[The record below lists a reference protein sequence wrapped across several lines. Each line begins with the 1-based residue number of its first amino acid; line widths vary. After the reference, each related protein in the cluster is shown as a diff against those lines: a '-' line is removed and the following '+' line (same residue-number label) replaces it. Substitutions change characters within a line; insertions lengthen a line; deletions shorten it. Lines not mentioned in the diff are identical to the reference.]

1 MDALVAA
8 FCNSMRGLAF
18 AARSERAVRQELVVL
33 AIAVP
38 AALLV
43 SQDLWVRVALIASL
57 LGLLAVEC
65 LNTAVEKLCD
75 HVTPEHHPRI
85 GIVKDLGSAAVFCM
99 LALSSLI
106 WGAALLQAAGL

>member
-1 MDALVAA
+1 MQALVAA
-8 FCNSMRGLAF
+8 FCNSMRGFAF
-18 AARSERAVRQELVVL
+18 AARSERSVRQELVAV
-33 AIAVP
+33 AVAVP

-43 SQDLWVRVALIASL
+43 SQDLWIRVALIGSL
-57 LGLLAVEC
+57 LGLLAVEF

-75 HVTPEHHPRI
+75 HVTPERHPRI

-99 LALSSLI
+99 LALAVLV

>member
-8 FCNSMRGLAF
+8 FVNSIRGFAF
-18 AARSERAVRQELVVL
+18 AAKSERSVRQELVVL
-33 AIAVP
+33 AVAVP
-38 AALLV
+38 SALLV
-43 SQDLWVRVALIASL
+43 SQDLWVRVALMASL
-57 LGLLAVEC
+57 LGLLTVEL

-75 HVTPEHHPRI
+75 HVTPERHPRI

-99 LALSSLI
+99 LVLALLV